1 MLKFN
6 FITIVVAVSD
16 NSPAADAGIKPGDQ
30 ISKFGTINAENFTS
44 LRALSEVSR
53 LHTNDSEGGGGGG
66 GLTKGPGREMFF
78 L

>member
-1 MLKFN
+1 MRIQNYKRFN
-6 FITIVVAVSD
+6 FITIVTAVSD

-53 LHTNDSEGGGGGG
+53 LHIDLGFWGGGA
-66 GLTKGPGREMFF
+66 
-78 L
+78 